1 MKEYLATSPVSNPK
15 YQQHVQVPRQLV
27 RESSSF
33 RLVQARQCRSSHGR
47 SEQRPRDSR
56 VLKQEQVCCP
66 VRVGFPLLPF
76 RPYDQGLCHHSVVRS
91 SPTVA
96 NLTHQLRAFQQQ
108 HLNPLASPSTK
119 SIQLAITAQKGI
131 ALDQDTLSRD
141 LTLLA
146 KEQDGWLK
154 TLNVNGLPPAAQG
167 VASDTASI
175 ASATTSADAALYDGK
190 PSAFIRF
197 TLYLTFP
204 HQPLLRKHSTA

>member
-1 MKEYLATSPVSNPK
+1 MPLIPREIRTAATGLIRPQARTSLLP
-15 YQQHVQVPRQLV
+15 
-27 RESSSF
+27 SSS
-33 RLVQARQCRSSHGR
+33 R
-47 SEQRPRDSR
+47 
-56 VLKQEQVCCP
+56 
-66 VRVGFPLLPF
+66 FPSLTLGPC
-76 RPYDQGLCHHSVVRS
+76 DQSLCHHPVIRS

-146 KEQDGWLK
+146 KEQDAWLK
-154 TLNVNGLPPAAQG
+154 TLSVNGLPPAGHG

-190 PSAFIRF
+190 SLAFIGF
-197 TLYLTFP
+197 VLYLTCP
-204 HQPLLRKHSTA
+204 ISSSYANTLRLDPSIILVAQAA